1 MTSWECVY
9 LAGLLRVIQSL
20 AFYSR
25 SSNNPAPQLPS
36 LIVGLAAMDLIWDT
50 CFVPQALHNLPALIR
65 RMYEVLVSYLLLGI
79 AVQVIWKSVDFIC
92 VILMRVIM
100 LGNGLVSEI
109 DYNNYES
116 YWVGMVTV
124 PLSLLILSLAGHGI
138 DYFHMLHNII
148 NIGIINVQSKV

>member
-1 MTSWECVY
+1 
-9 LAGLLRVIQSL
+9 
-20 AFYSR
+20 
-25 SSNNPAPQLPS
+25 
-36 LIVGLAAMDLIWDT
+36 
-50 CFVPQALHNLPALIR
+50 
-65 RMYEVLVSYLLLGI
+65 
-79 AVQVIWKSVDFIC
+79 
-92 VILMRVIM
+92 M